1 MGTEDPSIS
10 WDLQFLLSEVLV
22 IQIFDLLGYI
32 HTKFFIVFVTIV
44 KGDVSLIS
52 FSACLSLEKK
62 KATDLFE
69 LIFYP
74 ATLLKLFII
83 FRSSLVEFWGSL
95 KYTIISSADSDILTS
110 SFLILSFRPP
120 FLV

>member
-74 ATLLKLFII
+74 ATLLKLFTR
-83 FRSSLVEFWGSL
+83 FRSSVVAFFGV
-95 KYTIISSADSDILTS
+95 T
-110 SFLILSFRPP
+110 
-120 FLV
+120 